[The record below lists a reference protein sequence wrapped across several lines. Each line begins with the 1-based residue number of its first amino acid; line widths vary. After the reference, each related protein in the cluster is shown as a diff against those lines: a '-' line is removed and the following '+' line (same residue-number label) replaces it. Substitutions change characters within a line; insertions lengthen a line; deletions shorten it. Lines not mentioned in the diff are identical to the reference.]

1 MEFKAFKMDGLGND
15 FVIIDQRNDHIE
27 LTNDQIKKICNRN
40 FIGCD
45 QLIYIKKSKKI
56 DADMEF
62 YNSDG
67 SVSGACG
74 NGTRCVAYL
83 LSKEKN
89 KNKIILGT
97 ESGNLESKILKEK
110 LVETK
115 LGIAK
120 TNWKEI
126 PLVKESNTI
135 NLNYKIIDNTNK
147 EYFGGTVLNVGNP
160 HIVFFVNNIEDFNL
174 EKIGPEIEND
184 KLFPEK
190 CNVTLAKII
199 NENHI
204 KIKVWE
210 RGAGLTKACGT
221 AACATAFAAKING
234 KIKNK
239 TEIEFEL
246 GKLSIFIDDNENIYM
261 TGPVSNIDQIQI
273 KI

>member
-15 FVIIDQRNDHIE
+15 FVIIDQRHDEFE
-27 LTNDQIKKICNRN
+27 LTNDQVKKICNRS

-45 QLIYIKKSKKI
+45 QLIFIKKNEKN
-56 DADMEF
+56 DADVEF

-67 SVSGACG
+67 SLSGACG

-83 LSKEKN
+83 LSKEMN
-89 KNKIILGT
+89 KDKIILGT
-97 ESGNLESKILKEK
+97 KSGNLESKILGEK

-115 LGIAK
+115 IGSAK
-120 TNWKEI
+120 IKWEEI
-126 PLVKESNTI
+126 PLLKELNTI
-135 NLNYKIIDNTNK
+135 NLNYKIIDKNNK
-147 EYFGGTVLNVGNP
+147 EHFGGTAVNVGNP
-160 HIVFFVNNIEDFNL
+160 HIVFFIKNIEDFNL
-174 EKIGPEIEND
+174 EIIGPEIEND

-221 AACATAFAAKING
+221 AACATAYAAKING

-246 GKLSIFIDDNENIYM
+246 GKLSIFIDESKNISM
-261 TGPVSNIDQIQI
+261 SGPVSNIDQINI

>member
-1 MEFKAFKMDGLGND
+1 MEFKAYKMDGLGND
-15 FVIIDQRNDHIE
+15 FVIIDQRKNQIK
-27 LTNDQIKKICNRN
+27 LTKDQIKKICDRN

-45 QLIYIKKSKKI
+45 QLIFIKKNLKI
-56 DADMEF
+56 DASLEF

-67 SVSGACG
+67 STSGACG

-83 LSKEKN
+83 LSREMK
-89 KNKIILGT
+89 KNKITLET
-97 ESGNLESKILKEK
+97 ETGNLESKVLGEK

-115 LGIAK
+115 IGTAK
-120 TNWKEI
+120 TKWNEI
-126 PLVKESNTI
+126 PLSKELNTH
-135 NLNYKIIDNTNK
+135 NLNYKIIDKNKK
-147 EYFGGTVLNVGNP
+147 EYFGGTAVNVGNP
-160 HIVFFVNNIEDFNL
+160 HVIFFINNIEDFNL

-184 KLFPEK
+184 KLFTEK

-199 NENHI
+199 NKNHI
-204 KIKVWE
+204 KVKVWE

-246 GKLSIFIDDNENIYM
+246 GKLSIFIDDNGNIFM

>member
-15 FVIIDQRNDHIE
+15 FVIIDQRHNEFE

-45 QLIYIKKSKKI
+45 QLIFIKKNQKT
-56 DADMEF
+56 DAGMEF

-67 SVSGACG
+67 GTSGACG

-83 LSKEKN
+83 LSKEMN
-89 KNKIILGT
+89 KDKIILGT
-97 ESGNLESKILKEK
+97 ESRNLESKILGEK

-115 LGIAK
+115 IGLAK
-120 TNWKEI
+120 TKWHEI
-126 PLVKESNTI
+126 PLSKELNTI
-135 NLNYKIIDNTNK
+135 SLNYKIIDKNNK
-147 EYFGGTVLNVGNP
+147 EYFGGTAVNVGNP
-160 HIVFFVNNIEDFNL
+160 HIIFFINNIEDFNL

-184 KLFPEK
+184 QLFPKK

-199 NENHI
+199 SENHI
-204 KIKVWE
+204 KVKVWE
-210 RGAGLTKACGT
+210 RGVGLTKACGT
-221 AACATAFAAKING
+221 AACATAYAAKING
-234 KIKNK
+234 KIKSK

-246 GKLSIFIDDNENIYM
+246 GNLSIFIDESENILM
-261 TGPVSNIDQIQI
+261 SGPVSDINQVDI

>member
-15 FVIIDQRNDHIE
+15 FVIIDQRHNYIE

-45 QLIYIKKSKKI
+45 QLIFIKKNEKI

-83 LSKEKN
+83 LSKEMN

-97 ESGNLESKILKEK
+97 ESGNLESRILDKK

-115 LGIAK
+115 IGPAK
-120 TNWKEI
+120 TNWNEI
-126 PLVKESNTI
+126 PLLEELNTI
-135 NLNYKIIDNTNK
+135 NLNYKIVDNNNN
-147 EYFGGTVLNVGNP
+147 EYFGGTAVNVGNP
-160 HIVFFVNNIEDFNL
+160 HVVFFVDNIEDFNL
-174 EKIGPEIEND
+174 EKIGPEIENN

-190 CNVTLAKII
+190 CNITLAKII

-204 KIKVWE
+204 KVKVWE

-221 AACATAFAAKING
+221 AACATAYAAKIND

-246 GKLSIFIDDNENIYM
+246 GKLLILIDESENISM
-261 TGPVSNIDQIQI
+261 TGPVSNIDQIDI

>member
-15 FVIIDQRNDHIE
+15 FVIIDQRHNYIE

-45 QLIYIKKSKKI
+45 QLIFIKKNEKI

-97 ESGNLESKILKEK
+97 ESGNLESKILDDK

-115 LGIAK
+115 IGPAK
-120 TNWKEI
+120 TNWNEI
-126 PLVKESNTI
+126 PLVEKLDTI
-135 NLNYKIIDNTNK
+135 NLNYKIVDNNNK
-147 EYFGGTVLNVGNP
+147 EHFGGTAVNVGNP

-174 EKIGPEIEND
+174 EKIGPKIENN

-190 CNVTLAKII
+190 CNVTLAKIN
-199 NENHI
+199 NENLI
-204 KIKVWE
+204 KVKVWE

-221 AACATAFAAKING
+221 AACATAYAAKING

-239 TEIEFEL
+239 TEVEFEL
-246 GKLSIFIDDNENIYM
+246 GKLSIFIDESENISM
-261 TGPVSNIDQIQI
+261 TGPVSNIDQINI

>member
-15 FVIIDQRNDHIE
+15 FVIIDQRHNYIE

-45 QLIYIKKSKKI
+45 QLIFIKKNEKI

-67 SVSGACG
+67 SISGACG

-83 LSKEKN
+83 LSKETN

-97 ESGNLESKILKEK
+97 ESGNLESRILDKK

-115 LGIAK
+115 IGPAK
-120 TNWKEI
+120 TNWNEI
-126 PLVKESNTI
+126 PLLEELNTI
-135 NLNYKIIDNTNK
+135 NLNYKIVDNNNN
-147 EYFGGTVLNVGNP
+147 EYFGGTAVNVGNP
-160 HIVFFVNNIEDFNL
+160 HVVFFVDNIEDFNL
-174 EKIGPEIEND
+174 EKIGPEIENN

-190 CNVTLAKII
+190 CNVTLANII
-199 NENHI
+199 NENLI
-204 KIKVWE
+204 KVKVWE

-221 AACATAFAAKING
+221 AACATAYAAKIND

-246 GKLSIFIDDNENIYM
+246 GKLLILIDESENISM
-261 TGPVSNIDQIQI
+261 TGPVSNIDQIDI

>member
-15 FVIIDQRNDHIE
+15 FVIIDQRHDEFE
-27 LTNDQIKKICNRN
+27 LTNDQVKKICNRS

-45 QLIYIKKSKKI
+45 QLIFIKKNEKN
-56 DADMEF
+56 DADVEF

-67 SVSGACG
+67 SLSGACG

-83 LSKEKN
+83 LSKEMN
-89 KNKIILGT
+89 KDKIILGT
-97 ESGNLESKILKEK
+97 KSGNLESKILGEK

-115 LGIAK
+115 IGSAK
-120 TNWKEI
+120 IKWEEI
-126 PLVKESNTI
+126 PLLKELNTI
-135 NLNYKIIDNTNK
+135 NLNYKIIDKNNK
-147 EYFGGTVLNVGNP
+147 EHFGGTAVNVGNP
-160 HIVFFVNNIEDFNL
+160 HIVFFIKNIEDFNL
-174 EKIGPEIEND
+174 EIIGPEIEND

-204 KIKVWE
+204 KVKVWE

-221 AACATAFAAKING
+221 AACATAYAAKING

-246 GKLSIFIDDNENIYM
+246 GKLSIFIDESKNISM
-261 TGPVSNIDQIQI
+261 SGPVSNIDQINI

>member
-15 FVIIDQRNDHIE
+15 FVIIDQRHNYIE

-45 QLIYIKKSKKI
+45 QLIFIKKNEKI

-83 LSKEKN
+83 LSKEMN

-97 ESGNLESKILKEK
+97 ESGNLESRILDKK

-115 LGIAK
+115 IGPAK
-120 TNWKEI
+120 TNWNEI
-126 PLVKESNTI
+126 PLLEELNTI
-135 NLNYKIIDNTNK
+135 NLNYKIVDNNNN
-147 EYFGGTVLNVGNP
+147 EYFGGTAVNVGNP
-160 HIVFFVNNIEDFNL
+160 HVVFFVDNIEDFNL
-174 EKIGPEIEND
+174 EKIGPEIENN
-184 KLFPEK
+184 KLFPKK
-190 CNVTLAKII
+190 CNVTLANII

-204 KIKVWE
+204 KVKVWE

-221 AACATAFAAKING
+221 AACATAYAAKING

-239 TEIEFEL
+239 TEVEFEL
-246 GKLSIFIDDNENIYM
+246 GKLSIFIDKKNNIHM
-261 TGPVSNIDQIQI
+261 KGPVSDIKEIDI
-273 KI
+273 KL